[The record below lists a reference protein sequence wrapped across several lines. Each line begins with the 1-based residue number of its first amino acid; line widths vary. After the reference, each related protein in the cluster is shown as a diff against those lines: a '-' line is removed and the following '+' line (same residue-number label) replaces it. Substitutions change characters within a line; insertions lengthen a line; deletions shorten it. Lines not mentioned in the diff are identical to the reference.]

1 MIRLVSDSLVGS
13 MQGSEN
19 TAVNICA
26 AVQIRGCFFPAW
38 MPYTCP
44 EDIKY
49 YQKKK
54 KAKQEVIS
62 KSKMKMLHPEN
73 VKALCFL
80 TEKKKKKRFEASA
93 VWFPQESF

>member
-62 KSKMKMLHPEN
+62 KSKMKMLHPEMS
-73 VKALCFL
+73 KHYAFL
-80 TEKKKKKRFEASA
+80 QKKKRFEASA